1 MYVEFSRKF
10 APGFSIDTNRGGF
23 GLPFGVK
30 KPDFDGFIHKLQVL
44 ENGQYLATKKSHL
57 G

>member
-10 APGFSIDTNRGGF
+10 APGSSIDTNRGGF

-30 KPDFDGFIHKLQVL
+30 KPDFDGFLHKLQVL
-44 ENGQYLATKKSHL
+44 ENGQYLSTKKSYL
-57 G
+57 